1 MNVLAF
7 QYELSPIAV
16 LYKLQRDS
24 FLWFLVKMAAIVGG
38 IFTVAEIIDSI
49 VHRSV
54 GVLLKQRM
62 GKLS

>member
-1 MNVLAF
+1 MNMLAF

-16 LYKLQRDS
+16 LYRLDRES
-24 FLWFLVKMAAIVGG
+24 FLWFLVKMSAIVGG
-38 IFTVAEIIDSI
+38 IFTVAEIVDS
-49 VHRSV
+49 VLHRSI